1 MLIIAGPLAVGVGGV
16 AGSPAER
23 PTVIVSVTVP
33 QLLLANNE
41 ISDCDVPKVTVIEL
55 VPCPAVMIAPPET
68 VQLYVA
74 LATAF
79 TE

>member
-1 MLIIAGPLAVGVGGV
+1 MLITAGPLAVGVGGV
-16 AGSPAER
+16 AGRPGER

-33 QLLLANNE
+33 QLLLATTDK
-41 ISDCDVPKVTVIEL
+41 SVCDVPKVTVIEL
-55 VPCPAVMIAPPET
+55 VPCPAVILAPPET